1 MRIQNKPQKQLTFL
15 YRLFFILLSL
25 VIASGI
31 GAYFFFTHQQKAL
44 EQTVQSAQQTAYQQA
59 QKQLEQAIEKS
70 EAPMNKTSSSTENPN
85 SSEESVPAASMKQT
99 IDYSGKTVRPLTVEA
114 MKQVDAEK
122 VVTHYGA
129 GTIEIP
135 SIGLKLPI
143 LEGMTQENLS
153 VGAGTMK
160 PNQVLGQGNFALA
173 GHYMTNA
180 GLLFGGIKNVHQ
192 GDLIQLTY
200 QNQLRLVAYRV
211 TEVKRITKDQGQV
224 ISDSQ
229 GTGLLTLITCDSS
242 VAGTNG
248 RLMVRAAVVH

>member
-59 QKQLEQAIEKS
+59 QKQLEQAVEKS
-70 EAPMNKTSSSTENPN
+70 EASTNNTENPT
-85 SSEESVPAASMKQT
+85 SSEELVPAVSMKQP

-122 VVTHYGA
+122 VVTQYGA

-135 SIGLKLPI
+135 SIGMKLPI

-248 RLMVRAAVVH
+248 RLMVRAVVVH

>member
-59 QKQLEQAIEKS
+59 QKQLEKAVEKS
-70 EAPMNKTSSSTENPN
+70 EASTNNTEGPT
-85 SSEESVPAASMKQT
+85 SSEELVPVASMKQT

-122 VVTHYGA
+122 VVTQYGA

-135 SIGLKLPI
+135 SIGMKLPI

-173 GHYMTNA
+173 GHYMTNE

-211 TEVKRITKDQGQV
+211 TEVKLITKDQGQV